1 MAEAKRGP
9 SSVSVC
15 VDSVTAVVSQVSS
28 STKCVNGIQKWSASK
43 LAPELCWNASS
54 VNPKSQTRLVSIKP
68 PTGCVAPLRS
78 VPVGKLV
85 LLCADQISGVL
96 RWSVTNACEV
106 GNANT
111 WVRVGA
117 TNNASL
123 ASATTTTAAPT
134 TSVIPFV
141 SLVPTVITGGTF
153 PKVVVVTSN
162 VAGTVYFAEGAFLI
176 DKLSDITSADANRWA
191 TGIVYAGVATSV
203 PIDVTAVLNGYYR
216 VYVANS
222 KGLLSAPASNIV
234 TISVTR
240 ASQVTTTTSTTV
252 AVRVQ
257 TLDQSASTFGTGCRS
272 VNSSIVMGQLFT
284 ARKSGPLSRVSL
296 GIFKIMTV
304 TQVTASIYASNG
316 TGAVGSALASETVLG
331 SAVAAYSGCN
341 SQATMVNFDFDTPVS
356 VVSGSDY
363 IIVLTTPDRYT
374 MFSGGDFLWSLA
386 VGPTSGAVQSP
397 ISSPSGYPES
407 FVFQT
412 YVDI

>member
-1 MAEAKRGP
+1 M
-9 SSVSVC
+9 
-15 VDSVTAVVSQVSS
+15 
-28 STKCVNGIQKWSASK
+28 
-43 LAPELCWNASS
+43 
-54 VNPKSQTRLVSIKP
+54 
-68 PTGCVAPLRS
+68 RS

-111 WVRVGA
+111 WIRVGA
-117 TNNASL
+117 LRNA
-123 ASATTTTAAPT
+123 ASATTTT
-134 TSVIPFV
+134 TSVALVPSV
-141 SLVPTVITGGTF
+141 SLQATVIQGNTWPKAVTVTANVGGTI
-153 PKVVVVTSN
+153 
-162 VAGTVYFAEGAFLI
+162 YFVEGSVSA
-176 DKLSDITSADANRWA
+176 KSVKDITSAHSMLWA
-191 TGIVYAGVATSV
+191 QGA
-203 PIDVTAVLNGYYR
+203 VTAANTPTSIALDVENLVNGYYR
-216 VYVANS
+216 VFVMTAQ
-222 KGLLSAPASNIV
+222 GVLSAPATNIV
-234 TISVTR
+234 TISVHPV
-240 ASQVTTTTSTTV
+240 SQATTTTSTTSTTV

-316 TGAVGSALASETVLG
+316 TGAVGSALASKTVLG

-341 SQATMVNFDFDTPVS
+341 SQPALVNFDFAAPVS

-363 IIVLTTPDRYT
+363 IIVLTTPDRYD
-374 MFSGGDFLWSLA
+374 MMSELGGDFLWSQA

-397 ISSPSGYPES
+397 LSSPTGYPES